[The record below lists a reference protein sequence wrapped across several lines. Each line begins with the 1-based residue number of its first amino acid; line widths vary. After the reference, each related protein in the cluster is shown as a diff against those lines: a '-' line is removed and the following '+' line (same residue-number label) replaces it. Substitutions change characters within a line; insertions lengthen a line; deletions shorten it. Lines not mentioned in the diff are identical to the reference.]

1 MGLGLGLGLGLGVG
15 LGFELGIGF
24 GFGLGVGF
32 GFGLASSP
40 ATVKAW
46 SSSSEIVASRSALSV
61 LPSGP
66 GARAN
71 TWRGLGVGLELGLG

>member
-1 MGLGLGLGLGLGVG
+1 MGLGLG
-15 LGFELGIGF
+15 
-24 GFGLGVGF
+24 FGLGIGF

-40 ATVKAW
+40 AMVKAW
-46 SSSSEIVASRSALSV
+46 SSSSEIVASRRALSV

-71 TWRGLGVGLELGLG
+71 TW

>member
-1 MGLGLGLGLGLGVG
+1 MGLGLGLGLGLRLG
-15 LGFELGIGF
+15 LGS
-24 GFGLGVGF
+24 GLGLGLGLGF

-66 GARAN
+66 GARAK
-71 TWRGLGVGLELGLG
+71 TW